1 MRPSWLYAAGAA
13 VGMAIVGSSFAVLD
27 TLRDYPQAGG
37 QALRYALG
45 AAILI
50 ATARGVRP
58 PLVPSRRLALRK
70 GSRDRKC
77 AETAQGGSDPPWLRW
92 PVGRQWVRLALLAAS
107 GLAAFNLLVMAA
119 EESMDPGSVG
129 VIVATVPVLLALA
142 GPLQDGRRP
151 ERRVVGAAV
160 VVAAGAAA
168 VQGLGG
174 EVTAAGLAAALG
186 ALACEAAFSL
196 LAAPLLAPLGPV
208 TVSAWAAVLAVP
220 MLLATGLVLDGPGG
234 LLRVPTAGEALGLA
248 WLAVAV
254 TAIAFVLW
262 YSSVQALGVE
272 RTGLLTGVLPVSAL
286 VVAALLGTAD
296 LTPGRLA
303 GAVLVGAGIAAGL
316 LQRSWKFRPR
326 VTSVS
331 GSWTGPS
338 VASSPGSPP
347 WRCSS
352 PSRRACRASASWRC
366 T

>member
-1 MRPSWLYAAGAA
+1 MRPTWLYAAGAA
-13 VGMAIVGSSFAVLD
+13 TGMAIVGSSFAVLD

-37 QALRYALG
+37 QAARYAVGAGLLFTLG
-45 AAILI
+45 AL
-50 ATARGVRP
+50 RGPGPLTRRRRVRGP
-58 PLVPSRRLALRK
+58 GPLTWR
-70 GSRDRKC
+70 
-77 AETAQGGSDPPWLRW
+77 QG
-92 PVGRQWVRLALLAAS
+92 VRLALLAAT

-208 TVSAWAAVLAVP
+208 AVSAWAAALAVP
-220 MLLATGLVLDGPGG
+220 MLLATGLLLDGPDG
-234 LLRVPTAGEALGLA
+234 LLRVPTVEEALGLA
-248 WLAVAV
+248 WLAVGV

-262 YSSVQALGVE
+262 YSAVQALGVE

-286 VVAALLGTAD
+286 LVAALLGAAD

-303 GAVLVGAGIAAGL
+303 GAILVGAGIAAGL
-316 LQRSWKFRPR
+316 LTRTRSLH
-326 VTSVS
+326 
-331 GSWTGPS
+331 
-338 VASSPGSPP
+338 
-347 WRCSS
+347 
-352 PSRRACRASASWRC
+352 
-366 T
+366 

>member
-1 MRPSWLYAAGAA
+1 
-13 VGMAIVGSSFAVLD
+13 MAIVGSSFAVLD

-37 QALRYALG
+37 QAVRYAVG
-45 AAILI
+45 AGLLI
-50 ATARGVRP
+50 TVA
-58 PLVPSRRLALRK
+58 ALR
-70 GSRDRKC
+70 GPGPL
-77 AETAQGGSDPPWLRW
+77 TW
-92 PVGRQWVRLALLAAS
+92 PTGRQLVRLALLAAT

-160 VVAAGAAA
+160 VVAAGATA

-196 LAAPLLAPLGPV
+196 LAAPLLAPLGAV
-208 TVSAWAAVLAVP
+208 AVSAWAALLCVP
-220 MLLATGLVLDGPGG
+220 MLLVTGLVLDGPGG
-234 LLRVPTAGEALGLA
+234 LLRVPTVEEALGLA

-254 TAIAFVLW
+254 TAVAFVLW
-262 YSSVQALGVE
+262 YSAVQALGVE

-286 VVAALLGTAD
+286 LVAALLGTAD

-303 GAVLVGAGIAAGL
+303 GAVLVGGGIAAGL
-316 LQRSWKFRPR
+316 LSRTGSFRR
-326 VTSVS
+326 V
-331 GSWTGPS
+331 
-338 VASSPGSPP
+338 
-347 WRCSS
+347 
-352 PSRRACRASASWRC
+352 
-366 T
+366 

>member
-1 MRPSWLYAAGAA
+1 VRPTWLYAAAA
-13 VGMAIVGSSFAVLD
+13 AIGMAIVGSSFAVLD
-27 TLRDYPQAGG
+27 TLRDYPQSGG
-37 QALRYALG
+37 QAVRYAVG
-45 AAILI
+45 AALLLAI
-50 ATARGVRP
+50 GG
-58 PLVPSRRLALRK
+58 RRLPTISA
-70 GSRDRKC
+70 
-77 AETAQGGSDPPWLRW
+77 
-92 PVGRQWVRLALLAAS
+92 RQAGRLALLAAS

-196 LAAPLLAPLGPV
+196 LAAPLLAPLGAV
-208 TVSAWAAVLAVP
+208 AVSAWAALLAVP

-234 LLRVPTAGEALGLA
+234 LLRVPTVEEALGLA

-254 TAIAFVLW
+254 TAVAFVLW
-262 YSSVQALGVE
+262 YSAVQALGVE

-286 VVAALLGTAD
+286 VVAALLGTAE

-303 GAVLVGAGIAAGL
+303 GAVLVGGGIAAGL
-316 LQRSWKFRPR
+316 LSRTGTFSR
-326 VTSVS
+326 V
-331 GSWTGPS
+331 
-338 VASSPGSPP
+338 
-347 WRCSS
+347 
-352 PSRRACRASASWRC
+352 
-366 T
+366 

>member
-1 MRPSWLYAAGAA
+1 MRPTWLYAAGAA
-13 VGMAIVGSSFAVLD
+13 AGMAIVGSSFAVLD

-37 QALRYALG
+37 QAVRYAVG
-45 AAILI
+45 AALLI
-50 ATARGVRP
+50 TIAALRGPGPLSARAGVRGP
-58 PLVPSRRLALRK
+58 GPLTRLTGR
-70 GSRDRKC
+70 
-77 AETAQGGSDPPWLRW
+77 Q
-92 PVGRQWVRLALLAAS
+92 VGRLGLLAAS

-129 VIVATVPVLLALA
+129 VIVASVPVLLALA
-142 GPLQDGRRP
+142 GPLQEGRRP

-196 LAAPLLAPLGPV
+196 LAAPLLAPLGAV
-208 TVSAWAAVLAVP
+208 AVSAWAALLAVP
-220 MLLATGLVLDGPGG
+220 MLVATGLVLDGPGG

-248 WLAVAV
+248 WLAVGV

-262 YSSVQALGVE
+262 YSAVQALGVE

-316 LQRSWKFRPR
+316 LSRAGGFRR
-326 VTSVS
+326 V
-331 GSWTGPS
+331 
-338 VASSPGSPP
+338 
-347 WRCSS
+347 
-352 PSRRACRASASWRC
+352 
-366 T
+366 

>member
-1 MRPSWLYAAGAA
+1 MRPTWLYAAGAA
-13 VGMAIVGSSFAVLD
+13 AGMAIVGSSFAVLD

-37 QALRYALG
+37 QAVRYAVG
-45 AAILI
+45 ALLLLAI
-50 ATARGVRP
+50 GG
-58 PLVPSRRLALRK
+58 RRLPRVTVRQA
-70 GSRDRKC
+70 
-77 AETAQGGSDPPWLRW
+77 
-92 PVGRQWVRLALLAAS
+92 GRLILLAAS

-196 LAAPLLAPLGPV
+196 LAAPLLAPLGAV
-208 TVSAWAAVLAVP
+208 AVSAWAALLAVP
-220 MLLATGLVLDGPGG
+220 MLLATGLVIDGPSG
-234 LLRVPTAGEALGLA
+234 LLRAPTAEEALGLL

-254 TAIAFVLW
+254 TAVAFVLW
-262 YSSVQALGVE
+262 YSAVQALGVE
-272 RTGLLTGVLPVSAL
+272 RAGLLTGVLPVSAL

-303 GAVLVGAGIAAGL
+303 GAVLVGAGIAVGL
-316 LQRSWKFRPR
+316 LTRA
-326 VTSVS
+326 
-331 GSWTGPS
+331 GS
-338 VASSPGSPP
+338 
-347 WRCSS
+347 
-352 PSRRACRASASWRC
+352 SRRVERACPPASVRRNL

>member
-1 MRPSWLYAAGAA
+1 VRPTWLYAAGAA

-37 QALRYALG
+37 QAVRYALG
-45 AAILI
+45 AALLI
-50 ATARGVRP
+50 AIAATRGVRP
-58 PLVPSRRLALRK
+58 PLLRLPRLALRK
-70 GSRDRKC
+70 DSRHPKTY
-77 AETAQGGSDPPWLRW
+77 ETAQGGSDPPWLT
-92 PVGRQWVRLALLAAS
+92 GRQVGRLALLAAS

-208 TVSAWAAVLAVP
+208 TVSAWAALLAVP
-220 MLLATGLVLDGPGG
+220 MLLVTGLVLDGPGG
-234 LLRVPTAGEALGLA
+234 LLRVPTVEEALGLA
-248 WLAVAV
+248 WLAVGV
-254 TAIAFVLW
+254 TAVAFVLW
-262 YSSVQALGVE
+262 YSAVQALGVE

-286 VVAALLGTAD
+286 VVAALLGTAE

-316 LQRSWKFRPR
+316 LARSGTF
-326 VTSVS
+326 
-331 GSWTGPS
+331 
-338 VASSPGSPP
+338 
-347 WRCSS
+347 
-352 PSRRACRASASWRC
+352 SRL
-366 T
+366 

>member
-1 MRPSWLYAAGAA
+1 
-13 VGMAIVGSSFAVLD
+13 MAIVGSSFAVLD
-27 TLRDYPQAGG
+27 TIRDYPQAGG
-37 QALRYALG
+37 QALRYAVG
-45 AAILI
+45 AMLLLAI
-50 ATARGVRP
+50 GG
-58 PLVPSRRLALRK
+58 RRLPTISARQ
-70 GSRDRKC
+70 
-77 AETAQGGSDPPWLRW
+77 A
-92 PVGRQWVRLALLAAS
+92 GRLILLAAT

-168 VQGLGG
+168 VQGIGG
-174 EVTAAGLAAALG
+174 EVTATGLAAALG

-208 TVSAWAAVLAVP
+208 AVSAWAALLAVP

-234 LLRVPTAGEALGLA
+234 LLRVPTAEEALGLA

-262 YSSVQALGVE
+262 YSAVQALGVE

-286 VVAALLGTAD
+286 VVAALLGSAE

-316 LQRSWKFRPR
+316 LTRTGSFRR
-326 VTSVS
+326 V
-331 GSWTGPS
+331 
-338 VASSPGSPP
+338 
-347 WRCSS
+347 
-352 PSRRACRASASWRC
+352 
-366 T
+366 

>member
-1 MRPSWLYAAGAA
+1 MRPTWLYAAGAA
-13 VGMAIVGSSFAVLD
+13 TGMAIVGSSFAVLD

-37 QALRYALG
+37 QAVRYAAG
-45 AAILI
+45 AVLLLAISGRRLPPI
-50 ATARGVRP
+50 TARQ
-58 PLVPSRRLALRK
+58 A
-70 GSRDRKC
+70 
-77 AETAQGGSDPPWLRW
+77 T
-92 PVGRQWVRLALLAAS
+92 RLALLAAT

-196 LAAPLLAPLGPV
+196 LAAPLLAPLGAV
-208 TVSAWAAVLAVP
+208 AVSAWAALLAVP
-220 MLLATGLVLDGPGG
+220 MLLATGLVIDGPGG
-234 LLRVPTAGEALGLA
+234 LLRAPTAGEALGLL

-254 TAIAFVLW
+254 TAVAFVLW
-262 YSSVQALGVE
+262 YSAVQALGVE

-316 LQRSWKFRPR
+316 LTRTGSFRR
-326 VTSVS
+326 V
-331 GSWTGPS
+331 
-338 VASSPGSPP
+338 
-347 WRCSS
+347 
-352 PSRRACRASASWRC
+352 
-366 T
+366 